1 MTPAAG
7 RIGIDAAAYD
17 PRRYAEGHLLGAGG
31 LVGWLARRRAAAIL
45 SLTRLAMRRTPTRRV
60 LDLGCGYGEV
70 LGMLPPGLELTGVEI
85 NDAALPEAARR
96 NPTAR
101 FVQADAAALPFS
113 PDSFDLVICSE
124 VMEHVDDPGLLARA
138 LCRIVRPGGHV
149 CLTVPNELVTT
160 LGRFVLGKRPCRSP
174 AHKTVFTPGRLAR
187 TMGLRR
193 VARANVP
200 LPGLPFLF
208 CSNTAGLFERP
219 GPDGNGRTREAGPEA
234 ACRRTT

>member
-1 MTPAAG
+1 MSVGQAAQ
-7 RIGIDAAAYD
+7 AYD
-17 PRRYAEGHLLGAGG
+17 PRSFAEGRLMDAGG
-31 LVGWLARRRAAAIL
+31 VVGWISRRRAAAIL
-45 SLTRLAMRRTPTRRV
+45 ALARLAMARTPTRRI

-70 LGMLPPGLELTGVEI
+70 LGMLPPGLELTGLEI
-85 NDAALPEAARR
+85 NDAALAEAARR

-101 FVQADAAALPFS
+101 FVQGDAAALPFA

-138 LCRIVRPGGHV
+138 LCRIVRPGGHL

-193 VARANVP
+193 VAKANTP

-219 GPDGNGRTREAGPEA
+219 GPDRDHRGRETGPEA
-234 ACRRTT
+234 DRRRTP